1 MADSTAPTSG
11 AAKPG
16 VDDELARLREEN
28 LRLRDLLIGKDAE
41 MGMLRGQVAELQAG
55 HARLLNIFAQVRS
68 LLPGFVWK
76 ALGKARRLLSRG

>member
-1 MADSTAPTSG
+1 M
-11 AAKPG
+11 
-16 VDDELARLREEN
+16 DEPSAVQVEEATEVARLREEN

-55 HARLLNIFAQVRS
+55 HARLLNIFAKVRS

-76 ALGKARRLLSRG
+76 ALGSVRRRLSRG

>member
-1 MADSTAPTSG
+1 MDEPSAVEVEEAT
-11 AAKPG
+11 
-16 VDDELARLREEN
+16 ELARLREEN

-55 HARLLNIFAQVRS
+55 HARLLNLVTQVRS

-76 ALGKARRLLSRG
+76 ALGSVRRRLSRG

>member
-1 MADSTAPTSG
+1 MDETAATR
-11 AAKPG
+11 
-16 VDDELARLREEN
+16 VEQTDEVSRLREEN

-55 HARLLNIFAQVRS
+55 HARLLNIFAKVRS

-76 ALGKARRLLSRG
+76 ALGSVRRRLSQG